1 MWQGKYIQIVYQN
14 ASWEGSIW
22 YYCIDGCGE
31 KFGNHFGENLEKKII
46 RSGITFVSRNLR
58 WPKRDFP

>member
-14 ASWEGSIW
+14 AFWEGSIW

-31 KFGNHFGENLEKKII
+31 KFGNHFGENIEKKYSDTSANEDSSFRNHI
-46 RSGITFVSRNLR
+46 R
-58 WPKRDFP
+58 